1 MWAVGWFTSIFLC
14 WRRSCTNTLCF
25 FFDASMRA
33 VSSALLTS
41 LTKIIGFFKRSLTT
55 SILFMI
61 LFEHVGEG
69 QKSWKEGPKSRY
81 KMHKSNKKYEHLN
94 NEMSFFQRN
103 ICFWVRNQAFLDVSL
118 GIWIIWVQIR
128 YSFEI
133 RYSSIKK
140 RQRAHLLVQGWGRQ
154 STQVY
159 FFSGIILIAMSIV
172 YSGGYNS
179 FAKFHTH
186 ENGNSLWVPA

>member
-1 MWAVGWFTSIFLC
+1 MHQDFEKLQQMQSLSPWISTGKTIDYSAMQHHWQVKSPWNLLGQNKLCPFHVAFDFVSEPSFCIRNDVMSMKWA
-14 WRRSCTNTLCF
+14 F
-25 FFDASMRA
+25 F
-33 VSSALLTS
+33 
-41 LTKIIGFFKRSLTT
+41 
-55 SILFMI
+55 
-61 LFEHVGEG
+61 
-69 QKSWKEGPKSRY
+69 
-81 KMHKSNKKYEHLN
+81 
-94 NEMSFFQRN
+94 NETYA
-103 ICFWVRNQAFLDVSL
+103 FWVRNQAFLDVSL

-172 YSGGYNS
+172 YSGEYNS